1 MKGAFIGGRA
11 ALSHLSGAFSAAGL
25 EISAFCPDG
34 TAGAA
39 SLPRGLRLLGS
50 AEELFSEP
58 GLGFAA
64 VSLPAGRAA
73 PVIELAL
80 RRGLHAVCEPPFCA
94 STTEFEALRTA
105 AAEAD
110 RSVFPLQPWERSP
123 VLRALEKALDRGLA
137 GEINYVCVQELVVGP
152 PPEDP
157 AAALWRPLSLL
168 LSSVRRPPVAVAA
181 RNPAGPAAAVHAH
194 FSGADGFAHLAFN
207 AAAPRL
213 KISVSGANGR
223 LEADGGLLRLDV
235 EGAPR
240 EDVEFSD
247 GPAAARPEWLAAELT
262 DFRKEIEGAAPR
274 GSGLRN
280 ARYCVKLIRNSLYSA
295 SVKSAAV
302 PL

>member
-11 ALSHLSGAFSAAGL
+11 ALSRLAGAFSAAGL

-39 SLPRGLRLLGS
+39 PLPRGLRLLGS
-50 AEELFSEP
+50 AEELFAEP
-58 GLGFAA
+58 GLDFAA
-64 VSLPAGRAA
+64 VCLPAGRAA
-73 PVIELAL
+73 AVTELAL

-94 STTEFEALRTA
+94 STTEFEALRAA
-105 AAEAD
+105 AAEAG
-110 RSVFPLQPWERSP
+110 RTVFPLQPWERSP
-123 VLRALEKALDRGLA
+123 ALRALEKALDRGLA
-137 GEINYVCVQELVVGP
+137 GEINYACVQELLEGP
-152 PPEDP
+152 PPSEP

-168 LSSVRRPPVAVAA
+168 LSCVRRPPAAVAA

-194 FSGADGFAHLAFN
+194 FTGADGFAHVSYN

-213 KISVSGANGR
+213 KISVSGAGGR
-223 LEADGGLLRLDV
+223 LEVDGGLLRLDV
-235 EGAPR
+235 ADAPR
-240 EDVEFSD
+240 EEVEFAD
-247 GPAAARPEWLAAELT
+247 GPSAARPEWLAAELA
-262 DFRKEIEGAAPR
+262 DFRKEMDGVAPR

>member
-11 ALSHLSGAFSAAGL
+11 ALSRLAGAFSAAGL

-34 TAGAA
+34 TAGAGQ
-39 SLPRGLRLLGS
+39 LPRGLRLLGS
-50 AEELFSEP
+50 AEELFAEP

-64 VSLPAGRAA
+64 VSLPAGRAV

-94 STTEFEALRTA
+94 STTEFEALRA
-105 AAEAD
+105 AAGEAG
-110 RSVFPLQPWERSP
+110 RTVFPLQPWERSP

-137 GEINYVCVQELVVGP
+137 GEINYACVQELSAGASP
-152 PPEDP
+152 SEA

-168 LSSVRRPPVAVAA
+168 LSCVRRPPVAVAA

-194 FSGADGFAHLAFN
+194 FNGADGFAHVSFN

-213 KISVSGANGR
+213 KISVSGAGGR
-223 LEADGGLLRLDV
+223 LEVDGGLLRLDV

-240 EDVEFSD
+240 EEVQFADE
-247 GPAAARPEWLAAELT
+247 PAAARPEWLAAELA
-262 DFRKEIEGAAPR
+262 DFKKEMEGGAPR

>member
-11 ALSHLSGAFSAAGL
+11 ALSRLAGGFAAAGL

-34 TAGAA
+34 EAGAA
-39 SLPRGLRLLGS
+39 PLPRGLRLLGS
-50 AEELFSEP
+50 AEELFSQP

-73 PVIELAL
+73 AVAELAL
-80 RRGLHAVCEPPFCA
+80 RRGLHAVCEPPFCV
-94 STTEFEALRTA
+94 STAEFEAIRTA
-105 AAEAD
+105 AAEAG

-137 GEINYVCVQELVVGP
+137 GEINYACVQELLAGP
-152 PPEDP
+152 PPPEP

-168 LSSVRRPPVAVAA
+168 LSCVRRPPEAVAA
-181 RNPAGPAAAVHAH
+181 RNPAGPAAAIHAH
-194 FSGADGFAHLAFN
+194 FSGADGFAHVAFN
-207 AAAPRL
+207 AAEARL
-213 KISVSGANGR
+213 KISVSGARGR
-223 LEADGGLLRLDV
+223 IEADGGLLRLDV

-240 EDVEFSD
+240 EDVEFAD
-247 GPAAARPEWLAAELT
+247 GPAAARPEWLAAELAE
-262 DFRKEIEGAAPR
+262 FRKETEGGAPR

-280 ARYCVKLIRNSLYSA
+280 ARYCVKLVRNCLYSA

>member
-1 MKGAFIGGRA
+1 MKGAFIGGRD
-11 ALSHLSGAFSAAGL
+11 ALSRLAGGFAAAGL
-25 EISAFCPDG
+25 ELPAFCPDG
-34 TAGAA
+34 AAGAA
-39 SLPRGLRLLGS
+39 PLPRGLRLLGS

-58 GLGFAA
+58 GLDFAA

-73 PVIELAL
+73 AVIELAL
-80 RRGLHAVCEPPFCA
+80 KRGLHAVCEPPFCA
-94 STTEFEALRTA
+94 STTEFEALRAA
-105 AAEAD
+105 AAEAG

-137 GEINYVCVQELVVGP
+137 GEINYTCVQELVVGP
-152 PPEDP
+152 PPAEP

-168 LSSVRRPPVAVAA
+168 LSCARLPPVAVAA
-181 RNPAGPAAAVHAH
+181 RNPGGPAAAVHAH
-194 FSGADGFAHLAFN
+194 FNGADGFAHVAFN
-207 AAAPRL
+207 AAEARL
-213 KISVSGANGR
+213 KISVSGAAGR

-247 GPAAARPEWLAAELT
+247 RPDAARPEWLAAELAE
-262 DFRKEIEGAAPR
+262 FRKEMEGTSPR